1 MVRSWMCVQHDLLGV
16 SIGGQLLVLLN
27 CAKVELEGRR
37 YDNWS
42 IFFPWYQEAKKKEF
56 ISKIFNFDFLKT
68 F

>member
-1 MVRSWMCVQHDLLGV
+1 MRVQHDLLGV
-16 SIGGQLLVLLN
+16 SFGGQLLVLLD

-37 YDNWS
+37 YDNWN

>member
-1 MVRSWMCVQHDLLGV
+1 MVRSWMRVQYDLLGV
-16 SIGGQLLVLLN
+16 SFGGQLLVLLD

-56 ISKIFNFDFLKT
+56 ISKMFNFDFLKT

>member
-1 MVRSWMCVQHDLLGV
+1 MVRSWMRVQHDLLGV
-16 SIGGQLLVLLN
+16 SFGGQLLVLLD